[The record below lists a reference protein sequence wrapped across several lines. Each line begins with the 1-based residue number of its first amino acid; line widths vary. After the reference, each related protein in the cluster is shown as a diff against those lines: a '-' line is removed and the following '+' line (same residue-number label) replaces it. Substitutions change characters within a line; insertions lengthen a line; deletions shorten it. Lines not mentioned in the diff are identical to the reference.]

1 MHHFDHDGVSLA
13 FADTGTGR
21 ETVLVI
27 HGFASSYHVNW
38 EATGWTR
45 ALAEAGYRVVGID
58 NRGHGASEKLY
69 DPEAYHP
76 SLMAGDAVALL
87 DHLDIADAHVLGY
100 SMGARV
106 SAFVGMEHGGRVRTL
121 TFGGLGIG
129 MVEGVG
135 DWDVIADALLA
146 EDVMSITDLRGMAF
160 RKFADQTKS
169 DRHALAA
176 CIRTSR
182 QLIGADEIAHI
193 DAPAL
198 VAVGTRDDIAGDPH
212 KLAALL
218 PNGEGFDI
226 EGRDH
231 MLAVGDRSF
240 KKAVLEFLEANP

>member
-1 MHHFDHDGVSLA
+1 MRLTDIEEAMARGEHGAPRQWAIQHMQQVGRAFDAADLVEVHQA
-13 FADTGTGR
+13 HIMADTESLG
-21 ETVLVI
+21 
-27 HGFASSYHVNW
+27 
-38 EATGWTR
+38 
-45 ALAEAGYRVVGID
+45 EAG
-58 NRGHGASEKLY
+58 
-69 DPEAYHP
+69 
-76 SLMAGDAVALL
+76 VAFLERL
-87 DHLDIADAHVLGY
+87 GQAPAAD
-100 SMGARV
+100 R
-106 SAFVGMEHGGRVRTL
+106 RVRVPT
-121 TFGGLGIG
+121 
-129 MVEGVG
+129 
-135 DWDVIADALLA
+135 
-146 EDVMSITDLRGMAF
+146 ITDPRGIAF

-182 QLIGADEIAHI
+182 QLIGADEIARI

>member
-38 EATGWTR
+38 EATGWVR
-45 ALAEAGYRVVGID
+45 ALAEAGYRVVGFD
-58 NRGHGASEKLY
+58 NRGHGGSAKLY

-76 SLMAGDAVALL
+76 TLMAADAVALL
-87 DHLDIADAHVLGY
+87 DHLEIADAHVLGY
-100 SMGARV
+100 SMGARI
-106 SAFVGMEHGGRVRTL
+106 SAFVGMEHAQRVRSL

-146 EDVMSITDLRGMAF
+146 EDISSINDPRGMAF

-169 DRHALAA
+169 DRRALAA

-182 QLIGADEIAHI
+182 QLVGADEVARIE
-193 DAPAL
+193 APTL
-198 VAVGTRDDIAGDPH
+198 VAVGTKDDIAGDPR

-218 PNGEGFDI
+218 PDGEVFDI

-240 KKAVLEFLEANP
+240 KKRTLEFLENGS